1 MNDFTKKNLLP
12 AGMCD
17 VLPPDAEIEAAA
29 TEKIINCFSSFGYER
44 VKPPLIEFEESLLS
58 GSGKATAGQTFR
70 IMDPI
75 SQRMMGVR
83 TDMTLQ
89 VARIGA
95 TRLKKWARPIRL
107 CYGGQVLRVR
117 GSQIRPERQFG
128 QIGSEIIGS
137 QSPKADAE
145 VILMAIEALYNLG
158 IKNLSIDIALPTL
171 VPAITSDLNLGN
183 QALENLRAA
192 LARKDESKLDSLASD
207 LGKNASY
214 LLTAMLRAT
223 GPADRALTA
232 LAKLNL
238 PEKAVEERTSLE
250 SVIKDIVAAAPGLN
264 LTVDLVESRGLEYH
278 TGVTFT
284 IFAKNIRGEL
294 GSGGRYLAGSKE
306 TKNSEPA
313 TGVTLFMDSILRAM
327 PATPKN
333 KSLYLPSKTDIA
345 EARKFRSEG
354 WITVYGLGTG
364 GNNKAEANRLR
375 CSHFLSDGVIKKL

>member
-1 MNDFTKKNLLP
+1 MR
-12 AGMCD
+12 
-17 VLPPDAEIEAAA
+17 I
-29 TEKIINCFSSFGYER
+29 SS
-44 VKPPLIEFEESLLS
+44 I
-58 GSGKATAGQTFR
+58 
-70 IMDPI
+70 
-75 SQRMMGVR
+75 
-83 TDMTLQ
+83 
-89 VARIGA
+89 
-95 TRLKKWARPIRL
+95 
-107 CYGGQVLRVR
+107 
-117 GSQIRPERQFG
+117 
-128 QIGSEIIGS
+128 
-137 QSPKADAE
+137 
-145 VILMAIEALYNLG
+145 
-158 IKNLSIDIALPTL
+158 
-171 VPAITSDLNLGN
+171 
-183 QALENLRAA
+183 
-192 LARKDESKLDSLASD
+192 ESKLDSLASD